1 MVAPTRTNAGHILA
15 PLLLLALSL
24 LGIHHTAEAFAPVR
38 ISRRIT
44 SNGNG
49 KGTSCAPPMPIAAT
63 ATCKL
68 ISTTAATSTYTKTSP
83 SSSSRLHLF
92 DKMFEQEGALG
103 KGITVGKVQVA
114 LDAPNRGPD
123 SIFAVLEN
131 ESDRNAGSDDPS
143 ELAQL
148 ANAVCL
154 ALLRRSDEWVGACS
168 DSQWFKWD
176 DAGKAESLYNDW
188 SNREAAKFEK
198 EYSGGADDD
207 APGGPTTVVVSII
220 LEIQGDATQ
229 FEGAGFSIAGTQE
242 VLSSV
247 ASDVNVGGGECL
259 NAVEVFWTPGDR
271 EEVLTKQDLIM
282 DFPELID
289 L

>member
-1 MVAPTRTNAGHILA
+1 M
-15 PLLLLALSL
+15 S
-24 LGIHHTAEAFAPVR
+24 TA
-38 ISRRIT
+38 S
-44 SNGNG
+44 
-49 KGTSCAPPMPIAAT
+49 
-63 ATCKL
+63 
-68 ISTTAATSTYTKTSP
+68 ATSSSPP
-83 SSSSRLHLF
+83 SSTQLQLF

-103 KGITVGKVQVA
+103 KGITVGKIQVA
-114 LDAPNRGPD
+114 LDALNRGPD
-123 SIFAVLEN
+123 SIFAVLEK
-131 ESDRNAGSDDPS
+131 ESARNAGSDDPS

-148 ANAVCL
+148 AHAVCL
-154 ALLRRSDEWVGACS
+154 ALLRRSDEWAGACS

-198 EYSGGADDD
+198 EYSGGDADD

>member
-1 MVAPTRTNAGHILA
+1 MVAPTRTNAGHIQALF
-15 PLLLLALSL
+15 LLVLSL

-44 SNGNG
+44 SNVND

-63 ATCKL
+63 TTCKP
-68 ISTTAATSTYTKTSP
+68 ISTTSTYTKTSP
-83 SSSSRLHLF
+83 SSSSQLQLF

-114 LDAPNRGPD
+114 LDALNRGPD
-123 SIFAVLEN
+123 SIFAVLEK
-131 ESDRNAGSDDPS
+131 ESARNAGSDDPS

-148 ANAVCL
+148 AHAVCL

-198 EYSGGADDD
+198 EYSGGDADD

>member
-1 MVAPTRTNAGHILA
+1 
-15 PLLLLALSL
+15 
-24 LGIHHTAEAFAPVR
+24 
-38 ISRRIT
+38 
-44 SNGNG
+44 
-49 KGTSCAPPMPIAAT
+49 MPIAAT

-83 SSSSRLHLF
+83 SSSSRLQLF

-198 EYSGGADDD
+198 EYSGGDADDD

>member
-1 MVAPTRTNAGHILA
+1 MVSPATKATTLA
-15 PLLLLALSL
+15 LLALL
-24 LGIHHTAEAFAPVR
+24 AVLGIGEAFAPIPSRGGLR
-38 ISRRIT
+38 ISRRII
-44 SNGNG
+44 SNG
-49 KGTSCAPPMPIAAT
+49 KDDDGTSCFPPMPIAAT
-63 ATCKL
+63 TCK
-68 ISTTAATSTYTKTSP
+68 IVSTASASSTTST
-83 SSSSRLHLF
+83 SSSSQLQLF

-114 LDAPNRGPD
+114 LDALDRGPD
-123 SIFAVLEN
+123 SIFAVLEK
-131 ESDRNAGSDDPS
+131 ESARNAGSDDPS

-148 ANAVCL
+148 AHAVCL
-154 ALLRRSDEWVGACS
+154 SLLRRSDEWVGACS

-188 SNREAAKFEK
+188 SNREATKFEK
-198 EYSGGADDD
+198 EYVPSGGGGADD
-207 APGGPTTVVVSII
+207 AGGSTTVVVSII
-220 LEIQGDATQ
+220 LEIQGDTTQ